1 MPEQARQLRAI
12 VFSDVVDSS
21 LKIFADEL
29 IAIQRIKE
37 DLSLIRDAVQSHG
50 GLLVK
55 SLGDGLLVTFDGP
68 TQALQFIQTAVQALS
83 ARGRQSLAHRF
94 GLHTGEIYADGDDI
108 IGQGVHLASRLQT
121 VSPANGVAF
130 TRSTYE
136 LIDPRFRQIARS
148 MGDVELKGLPERMEL
163 YCLGPEELL
172 RFGRAPV
179 DDGMNVDA
187 LLQDTPYS
195 VVRPLSRSVERNTL
209 LLQERQRD
217 RQAVLK
223 LIPADSAL
231 EEALRVEAA
240 CLDRLRHPRIPRVL
254 DAYAQGGMFC
264 FIQEYIAGPSLQG
277 SLDLLRRKQRL
288 AALLRQVLQVLEEV
302 HAAGL
307 VHGDIHPANLI
318 LPDSNAAPF
327 LVDFSLLRAR
337 TETTHEPPEA
347 REPSISER
355 GRPYFTA
362 PERARFGRITPAAD
376 LYALGV
382 TALLLYT
389 GGEPSQLYDETLAC
403 WTLDALDPEVQRW
416 LSPLLEDQPAR
427 RLKQAS
433 DALQLLDQP
442 VQVPVSAPG
451 RSNPESSNSVS
462 ASAGGISAVRAT
474 TGSAAPSPTVD
485 LSRPAVRKAGLHEHL
500 VVIYGPMVEL
510 LLESVPSTIEPQQL
524 GPLRE
529 RLVAAG
535 LALADVDEACRK
547 AEVAA
552 PEPVAPAASKL
563 PAVVDPVTP
572 EPSVAAP
579 ASAAGDL
586 KPALLALLRD
596 RIGPIADFIWTAE
609 LAALVLHDPA
619 RFRSQLQNASVPE
632 AVIEE
637 LLTAAAAM
645 AAESPMAAPDTEV
658 PPAAVQPSPSI
669 PSSSTPPSSSA
680 AEAAAD
686 GLDEAQLRDQL
697 TELIGPIGL
706 TVLDQLEQC
715 PPAEKPRAVIEALRR
730 YGVDAAVLDTFARR
744 FGLL

>member
-68 TQALQFIQTAVQALS
+68 TQALQFIQSAVQALS

-136 LIDPRFRQIARS
+136 LIDPRFRQLAKS
-148 MGDVELKGLPERMEL
+148 MGDVELKGLPERMDL
-163 YCLGPEELL
+163 YCLGQDELL
-172 RFGRAPV
+172 RFGRVPQEEGV
-179 DDGMNVDA
+179 SVDA
-187 LLQDTPYS
+187 LLHDTPYA
-195 VVRPLSRSVERNTL
+195 VVRPLSRSTERNTL

-223 LIPADSAL
+223 LIPADADL

-254 DAYAQGGMFC
+254 DAYAQAGMFC

-288 AALLRQVLQVLEEV
+288 AELLRQTLQVLVEV

-318 LPDSNAAPF
+318 LPDSDSAPF

-337 TETTHEPPEA
+337 TESRRTDLEGAPL
-347 REPSISER
+347 SLSEM

-382 TALLLYT
+382 SALLLYT
-389 GGEPSQLYDETLAC
+389 GGEPATLYDETLAC
-403 WTLDALDPEVQRW
+403 WRLDALDPEVQRW
-416 LSPLLEDQPAR
+416 LAPLLEDQPAR
-427 RLKQAS
+427 RLKQAA

-442 VQVPVSAPG
+442 
-451 RSNPESSNSVS
+451 
-462 ASAGGISAVRAT
+462 
-474 TGSAAPSPTVD
+474 APSPVPAAAPHSPLP
-485 LSRPAVRKAGLHEHL
+485 LSSPLDGPRQPVSKAGLHDHL

-510 LLESVPSTIEPQQL
+510 LLESTPSTVAPDQL
-524 GPLRE
+524 ASVRE
-529 RLVAAG
+529 RLVTAG
-535 LALADVDEACRK
+535 LAGADVDEAIRQAK
-547 AEVAA
+547 VPVSDAELASA
-552 PEPVAPAASKL
+552 QADGDAGQAAPAAVSG
-563 PAVVDPVTP
+563 
-572 EPSVAAP
+572 ERAAP
-579 ASAAGDL
+579 QVVQVSVSSSEQDE
-586 KPALLALLRD
+586 LLQMLRD
-596 RIGPIADFIWTAE
+596 RIGPIADFLWTSD
-609 LAALVLHDPA
+609 LAASLTQDPG
-619 RFRSQLQNASVPE
+619 RFRQQLEAASVPV

-637 LLTAAAAM
+637 LLARSVDHAVAP
-645 AAESPMAAPDTEV
+645 SPAPSSA
-658 PPAAVQPSPSI
+658 PPAEIDEPPQPPLQPQPSPRVSDVR
-669 PSSSTPPSSSA
+669 SASA
-680 AEAAAD
+680 AGFSD
-686 GLDEAQLRDQL
+686 DQLRDAL

-706 TVLDQLEQC
+706 TVMEQV
-715 PPAEKPRAVIEALRR
+715 ADRSQADKPRAVLEVLQGF
-730 YGVDAAVLDTFARR
+730 GVDQAVMAALARR
-744 FGLL
+744 FDLP

>member
-1 MPEQARQLRAI
+1 MSEQARQLRAI

-21 LKIFADEL
+21 VKIFADEL

-37 DLSLIRDAVQSHG
+37 DLSLIRDAVKSHG
-50 GLLVK
+50 GQLVK

-68 TQALQFIQTAVQALS
+68 TQALQFIQSAIQELS

-121 VSPANGVAF
+121 VSPVNGVAF

-136 LIDPRFRQIARS
+136 LIDPRFRQLAKG
-148 MGDVELKGLPERMEL
+148 MGDVELKGLPERMDL
-163 YCLGPEELL
+163 YCLGQDELL
-172 RFGRAPV
+172 RFGRSRQDEAV
-179 DDGMNVDA
+179 SVDA

-195 VVRPLSRSVERNTL
+195 VVRPLSRSTEGNTL

-223 LIPADSAL
+223 LIPADAAL
-231 EEALRVEAA
+231 EESLRVESA

-254 DAYAQGGMFC
+254 DAYAKGGMFC

-288 AALLRQVLQVLEEV
+288 GELLRHVLQVLVEV

-318 LPDSNAAPF
+318 LPDSDAAPF

-337 TETTHEPPEA
+337 TEV
-347 REPSISER
+347 RLQSEDGAALSVSEM

-382 TALLLYT
+382 SALLLYT
-389 GGEPSQLYDETLAC
+389 GGEPTSLYDETLAC
-403 WTLDALDPEVQRW
+403 WKLDALDAEVQRW
-416 LSPLLEDQPAR
+416 LAPLLEDQPAR

-433 DALQLLDQP
+433 DALQLLDQRAPEVAPAMPPPAP
-442 VQVPVSAPG
+442 VPPRSSTVAVPRHPVSK
-451 RSNPESSNSVS
+451 
-462 ASAGGISAVRAT
+462 AV
-474 TGSAAPSPTVD
+474 
-485 LSRPAVRKAGLHEHL
+485 LHDHL

-510 LLESVPSTIEPQQL
+510 LLESTPSKIASDQL
-524 GPLRE
+524 PSVRD
-529 RLVAAG
+529 RLVTAG
-535 LALADVDEACRK
+535 LAVADVDEAIRK
-547 AEVAA
+547 AEL
-552 PEPVAPAASKL
+552 PPDASS
-563 PAVVDPVTP
+563 AQVDRREEVVG
-572 EPSVAAP
+572 P
-579 ASAAGDL
+579 ASDSAAVEPAQPQVEITTTPGQLD
-586 KPALLALLRD
+586 ALLALLRE
-596 RIGPIADFIWTAE
+596 RIGPIADLLWTAE
-609 LAALVLHDPA
+609 LTALLTQDPN
-619 RFRSQLQNASVPE
+619 RFREQLGAASVPT

-637 LLTAAAAM
+637 LLAKVAVLEAVPSAL
-645 AAESPMAAPDTEV
+645 SPPELEAPPALTDPPQQPSAPDTA
-658 PPAAVQPSPSI
+658 PT
-669 PSSSTPPSSSA
+669 STAGFS
-680 AEAAAD
+680 D
-686 GLDEAQLRDQL
+686 DQLREIL

-706 TVLDQLEQC
+706 TVMEQVADRSI
-715 PPAEKPRAVIEALRR
+715 AEKPRAVVEVLR
-730 YGVDAAVLDTFARR
+730 G
-744 FGLL
+744 FGLEESVLEQLRQRFDLG